1 MRRWNS
7 STKTD
12 TYKSRQRDLNAVQK
26 PQSPMPSVSSSTV
39 DIGLGYTI
47 VIAVGRTEQMRSLK
61 IESSERLLT
70 TEEAAE
76 YLRKPKQSLLN
87 MVSQGKLTQLK
98 LGRMNRYKFSEL
110 NQLLLT
116 ENKEGEN
123 V

>member
-1 MRRWNS
+1 
-7 STKTD
+7 
-12 TYKSRQRDLNAVQK
+12 
-26 PQSPMPSVSSSTV
+26 MPSVSSSTV